1 MIEVRNVSKRFGQ
14 TVALDGVSFRLGKG
28 EILGFLGPNGAGKS
42 TCMKI
47 ITSFLAP
54 DAGEVKVDGIDVLER
69 PLEVRSRIGYLPE
82 NNPLYVDMNV
92 REYLDFVGRARG
104 LSGARLKQRLEWV
117 TEACGIGNVIHKL
130 INELSKGYRQRTGL
144 AQALIHDPDV
154 LILDEP
160 TSGLDPLQIIGIRRL
175 IQSLAHEKTIIFSTH
190 ILQEVSPVTDRVVI
204 INDGRL
210 VADGLI
216 PELRRR
222 AMGSARVCIGVK
234 RGATDVAG
242 ALQALGVAE
251 AVLPLEGDADAERF
265 ELRAPF
271 GTDLAGPLGVLARE
285 RSWNLIELSETRF
298 SLEDTFIALTRESHG
313 GEVADV

>member
-1 MIEVRNVSKRFGQ
+1 MIEVRNVSKRFGP
-14 TVALDGVSFRLGKG
+14 TVALDAVSFRLDRG

-47 ITSFLAP
+47 VTSFLAP
-54 DAGEVKVDGIDVLER
+54 DAGQVSVDGIDVLER

-82 NNPLYVDMNV
+82 NNPLYVDMTV

-104 LSGARLKQRLEWV
+104 LSGKRLAGRLEWV
-117 TEACGIGNVIHKL
+117 TEACGIGNVFHKL
-130 INELSKGYRQRTGL
+130 INELSKGYKQRTGL

-210 VADGLI
+210 VADGRI
-216 PELRRR
+216 PELERR
-222 AMGSARVCIGVK
+222 AMGCARVCVGV
-234 RGATDVAG
+234 RGGDDVAG
-242 ALQALGVAE
+242 ALGGLAIAE
-251 AVLPLEGDADAERF
+251 EVRPLAGDADVERF
-265 ELRAPF
+265 EVRAAF
-271 GTDLAGPLGVLARE
+271 GADVAGPLGVLARE
-285 RSWNLIELSETRF
+285 RGWNLTELSETRF
-298 SLEDTFIALTRESHG
+298 SLEDTFIALTRQARG
-313 GEVADV
+313 QEVADV